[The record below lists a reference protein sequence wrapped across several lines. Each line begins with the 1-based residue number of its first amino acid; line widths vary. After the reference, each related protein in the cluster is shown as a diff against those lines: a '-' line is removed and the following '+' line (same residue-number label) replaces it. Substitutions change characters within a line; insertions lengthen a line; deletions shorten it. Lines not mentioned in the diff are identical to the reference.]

1 MDFSSSSQTSSRGEL
16 YLSVASLLWLLWLF
30 GALSQSYTRTLSVFL
45 FDLLGA
51 TMLIVL
57 SKKLPSALRL
67 TVTGLGLALLSI
79 GIGDGNL
86 SAALITN
93 TDPNQ
98 WLSWRRPFQ
107 YLGSFLVTAFS
118 IALPFALYRQG
129 LYKKMQPLMVVMTS
143 FLIAGMLTSGLIL
156 FKKIEIFQLVFFFVA
171 CLVTTIFTM
180 QHFILKDNQ
189 LASTIRQLSIVF
201 MLASLGRLI
210 LILLNA
216 SILGDLI
223 YDFLW
228 CAGISAAAWTLI
240 VRT

>member
-1 MDFSSSSQTSSRGEL
+1 M
-16 YLSVASLLWLLWLF
+16 WLF

-51 TMLIVL
+51 IMLIVL
-57 SKKLPSALRL
+57 SRKLPSALRL

-93 TDPNQ
+93 TDPNA

-107 YLGSFLVTAFS
+107 YFGSFLVAVFS

-129 LYKKMQPLMVVMTS
+129 LYKKMQPIMVVLS
-143 FLIAGMLTSGLIL
+143 SILIAGILTSTLIL
-156 FKKIEIFQLVFFFVA
+156 FKNIEIFQLIFFFVA
-171 CLVTTIFTM
+171 CLITTIFTM
-180 QHFILKDNQ
+180 QHFILKDNE
-189 LASTIRQLSIVF
+189 LASTIRQLSVVF

-210 LILLNA
+210 LILLDA
-216 SILGDLI
+216 SALGDVI
-223 YDFLW
+223 YDLFW

-240 VRT
+240 IRT